1 MDNIPNR
8 FYRVSAKALVLNESR
23 DKFLVLKEESG
34 KWSLP
39 GGGIDWGESAHEALA
54 REIDEEMGV
63 KVVTMADRPAYFLT
77 CKNKGDMWLVNV
89 VYETVLD
96 SLEFTP
102 SDECIETRFVN
113 VKELRRL
120 EKTCTSTTEFGNHF
134 DPNNH
139 L

>member
-8 FYRVSAKALVLNESR
+8 FYRISAKALVLNESR

-39 GGGIDWGESAHEALA
+39 GGGIDWGETAHEALT
-54 REIDEEMGV
+54 REIAEEMGV
-63 KVVTMADRPAYFLT
+63 SVVTIADYPAYFLT
-77 CKNKGDMWLVNV
+77 CKNRGDMWLANV
-89 VYETVLD
+89 VYETILE

-113 VKELRRL
+113 VEELAGL
-120 EKTCTSTTEFGNHF
+120 ESLCTSTAEFGKYFNK
-134 DPNNH
+134 D
-139 L
+139 LK